1 MLAKGSVLV
10 GALCLLVACNDPLD
24 NEGSMLCMA
33 RSTYFSA
40 KTGVLANY
48 ENDVLTVTGLGT
60 EDRQCQF
67 IVSDCTEI
75 GEYLIGEGKSESN
88 RARWAH
94 SDTVFTAT
102 YQSGYGTV
110 LVDVLNERE
119 VSGSFYFKAI
129 SSHGTEV
136 LVENGSFRVALK

>member
-1 MLAKGSVLV
+1 MV
-10 GALCLLVACNDPLD
+10 GVLCLLVACNDPLD
-24 NEGSMLCMA
+24 NEGEGSMLCMA

-67 IVSDCTEI
+67 ILSDCSET
-75 GEYLIGEGKSESN
+75 GEYLIGEGNSESN

-129 SSHGTEV
+129 SSHGNEV
-136 LVENGSFRVALK
+136 LVQNGSFRVALK